1 MNVPFV
7 DLKTQYASIK
17 SEVLPAIDEVLESAR
32 FIMGPQVD
40 RFESEF
46 ARFNGT
52 RYCIG
57 VESGTAALK
66 IALEAQGIGAGDE
79 VVIPANTYIA
89 SALAVSA
96 TGAAPV
102 LVDMGDDY
110 LIDAAAVEAAITPRT
125 KALMPVHLYGQ
136 VVPMQPILDV
146 ARRHGLRIV
155 EDACQSHGARWNG
168 RRAGSIG
175 DVGCFSFYPGKN
187 LGCYGDGG
195 AVVTNDAAVDERI
208 RLLRDFGQMKKY
220 EHAIKGDNSR
230 LDSIQAAVLN
240 VKLRYIDGWNEA
252 RLANARLYDEALA
265 AAGFPVPKRVADEG
279 HVYHLYVTEVA
290 DRDGVRARLAER
302 GVESGIHY
310 PIPIHL
316 QRAYS
321 EMASLKGRFPKT
333 EAAAHRVLSL
343 PMFPE
348 MTATQVEY
356 VVDSLRA
363 AVRPMQHA

>member
-7 DLKTQYASIK
+7 DLKAQYASIK
-17 SEVLPAIDEVLESAR
+17 ADVLPAIDEVLESAR

-40 RFESEF
+40 RFEREF
-46 ARFNGT
+46 ARFTGA
-52 RYCIG
+52 RHCIG
-57 VESGTAALK
+57 VESGTSALK
-66 IALEAQGIGAGDE
+66 IALEALGIGAGDE
-79 VVIPANTYIA
+79 VVVPANTYIA

-96 TGAAPV
+96 TGATPV
-102 LVDMGDDY
+102 LVEMRDDY
-110 LIDAAAVEAAITPRT
+110 LIDAHAIEGALTPRT

-136 VVPMQPILDV
+136 MVPMQPILDI
-146 ARRHGLRIV
+146 ARRHGLRVV

-195 AVVTNDAAVDERI
+195 AIVTDDDALDERI

-230 LDSIQAAVLN
+230 LDSLQAAVLN
-240 VKLRYIDGWNEA
+240 VKLPHLDAWNDA
-252 RLANARLYDEALA
+252 RRTNARRYDDALA
-265 AAGFPVPKRVADEG
+265 AAGFPVPKRIDDEG
-279 HVYHLYVTEVA
+279 HVYHLYVTEVP
-290 DRDGVRARLAER
+290 DRDGVRERLAQR

-316 QRAYS
+316 QPAYA
-321 EMASLKGRFPKT
+321 EFAVLKGRFPKT
-333 EAAAHRVLSL
+333 ETAAHRVLSL

-348 MTATQVEY
+348 MTAAQVEY
-356 VVDSLRA
+356 VVDALRA

>member
-7 DLKTQYASIK
+7 DLKAQYASIK
-17 SEVLPAIDEVLESAR
+17 ADVVPAIADVLESTR

-40 RFESEF
+40 RFEHDF
-46 ARFNGT
+46 ARFNGA
-52 RYCIG
+52 RYCVG
-57 VESGTAALK
+57 VESGTAALRMS
-66 IALEAQGIGAGDE
+66 LEALGIGSGDE
-79 VVIPANTYIA
+79 VIVPANTYIA
-89 SALAVSA
+89 SAFAISA

-110 LIDAAAVEAAITPRT
+110 LIDASAIEAAITPRT

-146 ARRHGLRIV
+146 ARRRGLRVV
-155 EDACQSHGARWNG
+155 EDACQAHGAMWNG

-195 AVVTNDAAVDERI
+195 AIVTNDDEIAERI
-208 RLLRDFGQMKKY
+208 RLLRDFGQTKKY

-240 VKLRYIDGWNEA
+240 VKLAHLDAWNDA
-252 RLANARLYDEALA
+252 RRATARRYDEALES
-265 AAGFPVPKRVADEG
+265 AGFPVPKRLSDEG
-279 HVYHLYVTEVA
+279 HVHHLYVTEVS
-290 DRDGVRARLAER
+290 DRDAVRERLAQR

-316 QRAYS
+316 QPAYA
-321 EMASLKGRFPKT
+321 ELAELKGRFPKT
-333 EAAAHRVLSL
+333 ETAAHRLLSL

-348 MTATQVEY
+348 MTAEQVDY
-356 VVDSLRA
+356 VVDALRA